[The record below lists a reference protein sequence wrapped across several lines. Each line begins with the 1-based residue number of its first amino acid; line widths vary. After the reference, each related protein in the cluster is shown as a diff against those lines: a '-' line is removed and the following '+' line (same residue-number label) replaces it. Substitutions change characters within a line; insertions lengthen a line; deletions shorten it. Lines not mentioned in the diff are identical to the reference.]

1 MLALFANKLITST
14 RSLGLLQTFLFSIL
28 LTNYQSR
35 QRLNY
40 VNLPLAFEVER
51 HSSCTCFSSH
61 HWHAAQATFEMCWVP
76 SSEFDPATEFEE
88 NLWFMTTFLTEHL
101 VISGY
106 PQVSQV
112 YLTVFFK

>member
-1 MLALFANKLITST
+1 MLTYLQLLKSKGTALVLASVHITGMQ
-14 RSLGLLQTFLFSIL
+14 LK
-28 LTNYQSR
+28 
-35 QRLNY
+35 
-40 VNLPLAFEVER
+40 R
-51 HSSCTCFSSH
+51 HLRCVGC
-61 HWHAAQATFEMCWVP
+61 VR